1 MVQSIPKS
9 RNHAIGLWS
18 PQVRVAE
25 VVPARTNRQV
35 THHCEE
41 GGLLSQDGW
50 EVIDCSHDGPGNT
63 SIYQELTALC

>member
-1 MVQSIPKS
+1 
-9 RNHAIGLWS
+9 
-18 PQVRVAE
+18 VRVAE

-41 GGLLSQDGW
+41 GGLLGQDGW

-63 SIYQELTALC
+63 SLYQVLTALC